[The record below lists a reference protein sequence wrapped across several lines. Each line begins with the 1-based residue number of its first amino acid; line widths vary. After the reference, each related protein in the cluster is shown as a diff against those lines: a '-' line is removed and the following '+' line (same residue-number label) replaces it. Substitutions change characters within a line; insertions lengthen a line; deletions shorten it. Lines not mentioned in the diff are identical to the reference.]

1 MLTGKHHKIENQM
14 KVSNCCGALFVEPG
28 WPDNDL
34 CSACKEHADAIDEEE
49 PSIMVIDM
57 PSESEEAKQRSI
69 NRIKKQERL

>member
-1 MLTGKHHKIENQM
+1 M

-49 PSIMVIDM
+49 PSIIANIRSPLFNPVIDM

-69 NRIKKQERL
+69 NKIKKQERL

>member
-1 MLTGKHHKIENQM
+1 M

>member
-1 MLTGKHHKIENQM
+1 M

-34 CSACKEHADAIDEEE
+34 CSACKEHADAIDEED
-49 PSIMVIDM
+49 PSIVVIDM

>member
-1 MLTGKHHKIENQM
+1 M

-34 CSACKEHADAIDEEE
+34 CSACGEHADAIDEEE

>member
-1 MLTGKHHKIENQM
+1 M

-49 PSIMVIDM
+49 PSIMVVDM
-57 PSESEEAKQRSI
+57 PSEIEEAKQRSI
-69 NRIKKQERL
+69 NKIKKQERL